1 MSPSC
6 IFCQISNGSAPS
18 STIYEDKDF
27 MIIMDVYPLTD
38 GHCLVLP
45 KKHAIRLN
53 ELEKPIRRRLFEL
66 GYAVAESQK
75 QSGLGV
81 DGTNILL
88 NDGKAANQTVP
99 HLHLHIIPRKHG
111 DLLKSLPRLVLHITG
126 LFGLKR
132 KRAVL
137 DMQAKLL
144 KATLPRDL

>member
-1 MSPSC
+1 
-6 IFCQISNGSAPS
+6 
-18 STIYEDKDF
+18 